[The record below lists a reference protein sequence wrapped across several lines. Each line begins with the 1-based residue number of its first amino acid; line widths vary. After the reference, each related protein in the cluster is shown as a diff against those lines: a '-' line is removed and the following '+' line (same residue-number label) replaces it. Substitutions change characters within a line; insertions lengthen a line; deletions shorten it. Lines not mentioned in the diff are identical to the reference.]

1 MIDFFGLRFIREQ
14 LVNILLAFARME
26 RNMSELDSQINARL
40 DSVDA
45 AIAAEKVQGAELASQ
60 ITQLRSEI
68 ETLKQQLGDT
78 PVITQAVIARIEL
91 LTRSISEIV
100 TLEAV
105 E

>member
-1 MIDFFGLRFIREQ
+1 
-14 LVNILLAFARME
+14 
-26 RNMSELDSQINARL
+26 MSELDSQINARL